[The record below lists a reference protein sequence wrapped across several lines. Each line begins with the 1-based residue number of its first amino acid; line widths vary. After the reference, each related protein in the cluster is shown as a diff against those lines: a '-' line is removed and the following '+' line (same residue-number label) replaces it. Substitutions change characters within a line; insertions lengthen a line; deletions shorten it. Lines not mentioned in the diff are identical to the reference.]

1 MIVIQL
7 LFLAELAVF
16 YGAYFAKRISQKK
29 RGIQTMLIAKG
40 KKGRVLYVE
49 CLLGVATT
57 VLPAAEVVFI
67 VLGKASSAALLCWL
81 GLALCTL
88 GNAVF
93 ITAMLTMRDSWR
105 AGVTEEKTA
114 LVTQGVYEFSR
125 NPAFLGF
132 DLVYIGVLLGFW
144 NPPLFLLTVF
154 AVTMLHLQI
163 IWNEEPAMIGHFGES
178 YKAYQKRVCRYLGKR
193 A

>member
-7 LFLAELAVF
+7 LYLAELGVF
-16 YGAYFAKRISQKK
+16 YGAYFAKRFSQKR
-29 RGIQTMLIAKG
+29 RGIQTMQIGMG
-40 KKGRVLYVE
+40 KKGRTFYVE
-49 CLLGVATT
+49 CLLGIATT
-57 VLPAAEVVFI
+57 ILPIAEAACI
-67 VLGKASSAALLCWL
+67 VLGRASPNVFLCWL

-105 AGVTEEKTA
+105 AGVTQEKTA
-114 LVTQGVYEFSR
+114 LITQGVYAFSR

-144 NPPLFLLTVF
+144 NLPLLMLTVF

-163 IWNEEPAMIGHFGES
+163 VWNEEPAMIGHFGES